1 MDLQYSLQEG
11 GNVLCLRLVPGIYL
25 DESKLP
31 NIAGV
36 PALAPLSI
44 TMENGAQCLKY
55 RITGYQSLSVWLS
68 QHYLSTRDFLQMEL
82 GLAESGIEAEK
93 AGVSL
98 QLAEA
103 QQLVFFSGS
112 RGRFLYIPIY
122 GYCGQGLRNVL
133 LEALYS
139 ASFAADIQSQY
150 VQEVIGY
157 LQAEAGFSLVGFREF
172 LLRLI
177 HRQEKGSRPE
187 IYDVNRTAIVGVD
200 TYSQEEISA
209 LEMSQKYAQEESL
222 RRTEEEARLR
232 AEEEARRQAEEE
244 ARLRAEEEA
253 RRQAEEEARLRAE
266 EEARRQAEE
275 EARLRAEEEARRQ
288 AEEEARLRAEEEARR
303 QAEEEARLRA
313 EEEARRQAEEE
324 ARLRA
329 EEEARR
335 QAEEE
340 ARLRAEEEARRQ
352 AEEEARL
359 RAEEE
364 ARRQAEEARLAA
376 VPILYFPRTGQQ
388 VRLVNPI
395 TRIGK
400 KESLVDFCIPDN
412 NTVSRHHA
420 DIVKKGDFYVLI
432 DQGSLNKSYVNGQE
446 AAPGVEIPLYPGDCI
461 VLSDEVLYFQ

>member
-1 MDLQYSLQEG
+1 MELQYSLQEG

-288 AEEEARLRAEEEARR
+288 AEEEARLRAEE
-303 QAEEEARLRA
+303 
-313 EEEARRQAEEE
+313 
-324 ARLRA
+324 
-329 EEEARR
+329 
-335 QAEEE
+335 
-340 ARLRAEEEARRQ
+340 ARRQ

-461 VLSDEVLYFQ
+461 VLSDEILYFQ

>member
-25 DESKLP
+25 DESKLS

-98 QLAEA
+98 QLAEV

-253 RRQAEEEARLRAE
+253 RRQTEEEARLRAE
-266 EEARRQAEE
+266 EEVRRQAEE

-288 AEEEARLRAEEEARR
+288 AEEEARLRAE
-303 QAEEEARLRA
+303 
-313 EEEARRQAEEE
+313 
-324 ARLRA
+324 
-329 EEEARR
+329 
-335 QAEEE
+335 
-340 ARLRAEEEARRQ
+340 
-352 AEEEARL
+352 
-359 RAEEE
+359 
-364 ARRQAEEARLAA
+364 EEARLAA

-446 AAPGVEIPLYPGDCI
+446 AAPGVEVPLYPGDCI

>member
-313 EEEARRQAEEE
+313 EEEARRQAEE
-324 ARLRA
+324 
-329 EEEARR
+329 
-335 QAEEE
+335 
-340 ARLRAEEEARRQ
+340 
-352 AEEEARL
+352 
-359 RAEEE
+359 
-364 ARRQAEEARLAA
+364 ARLAA

-461 VLSDEVLYFQ
+461 VLSDEILYFQ

>member
-253 RRQAEEEARLRAE
+253 RRQAEE
-266 EEARRQAEE
+266 
-275 EARLRAEEEARRQ
+275 
-288 AEEEARLRAEEEARR
+288 
-303 QAEEEARLRA
+303 
-313 EEEARRQAEEE
+313 
-324 ARLRA
+324 
-329 EEEARR
+329 
-335 QAEEE
+335 
-340 ARLRAEEEARRQ
+340 
-352 AEEEARL
+352 
-359 RAEEE
+359 
-364 ARRQAEEARLAA
+364 ARLAA

-461 VLSDEVLYFQ
+461 VLSDEILYFQ

>member
-313 EEEARRQAEEE
+313 EEEARRQAEE
-324 ARLRA
+324 
-329 EEEARR
+329 
-335 QAEEE
+335 
-340 ARLRAEEEARRQ
+340 
-352 AEEEARL
+352 
-359 RAEEE
+359 
-364 ARRQAEEARLAA
+364 ARLAA

-446 AAPGVEIPLYPGDCI
+446 AAPGVEVPLYPGDCI

>member
-244 ARLRAEEEA
+244 ARLRAEE
-253 RRQAEEEARLRAE
+253 
-266 EEARRQAEE
+266 
-275 EARLRAEEEARRQ
+275 
-288 AEEEARLRAEEEARR
+288 ARR

-461 VLSDEVLYFQ
+461 VLSDEILYFQ